1 MPEDIRTIAVLAGI
15 ALQLLALIVVIYQ
28 LSRLNLSI
36 RISAQAAVY
45 QQATD
50 ARAFLVQY
58 PELRKYFF
66 DGVVADPGSED
77 YSRAKTVGEM
87 FLNYMEHLIL
97 QRGSLRSSDWTAWQN
112 FARKTLCN
120 SPILREVLAEQPDAY
135 CEELVKLSKHSANAT
150 TTRES
155 TTRESTAGSGSER

>member
-66 DGVVADPGSED
+66 DGVVADPDSDCDD
-77 YSRAKTVGEM
+77 YSRAKTVAEM

-97 QRGSLRSSDWTAWQN
+97 QRGSLRSSDWAAWQN

-120 SPILREVLAEQPDAY
+120 SPILREVLTEQPDAY
-135 CEELVKLSKHSANAT
+135 CDELVELCRQSTS
-150 TTRES
+150 ES
-155 TTRESTAGSGSER
+155 IARSGLQR

>member
-1 MPEDIRTIAVLAGI
+1 MPEDLRTIAVLAGI
-15 ALQLLALIVVIYQ
+15 CLQLLALAVVIYQ

-36 RISAQAAVY
+36 RVSAQAAVY

-66 DGVVADPGSED
+66 DGISANPDSND
-77 YSRAKTVGEM
+77 YSRAKTVAEM

-97 QRGSLRSSDWTAWQN
+97 QQGSLRSADWDAWQN
-112 FARKTLCN
+112 FARKMLGN
-120 SPILREVLAEQPDAY
+120 SPILNEVLIEHKGVY
-135 CEELVKLSKHSANAT
+135 CRELVELCNGNPPTFS
-150 TTRES
+150 S
-155 TTRESTAGSGSER
+155 TQK

>member
-1 MPEDIRTIAVLAGI
+1 MPEDLRTIAVLAGI
-15 ALQLLALIVVIYQ
+15 ALQLLALMVVIYQ

-66 DGVVADPGSED
+66 DGVTANHDSED
-77 YSRAKTVGEM
+77 YSRAKTVAEM

-97 QRGSLRSSDWTAWQN
+97 QRSSLRSADWIAWQN

-120 SPILREVLAEQPDAY
+120 SPILREVLIEQQEAY
-135 CEELVKLSKHSANAT
+135 CSELIELCNQSASNP
-150 TTRES
+150 
-155 TTRESTAGSGSER
+155 G